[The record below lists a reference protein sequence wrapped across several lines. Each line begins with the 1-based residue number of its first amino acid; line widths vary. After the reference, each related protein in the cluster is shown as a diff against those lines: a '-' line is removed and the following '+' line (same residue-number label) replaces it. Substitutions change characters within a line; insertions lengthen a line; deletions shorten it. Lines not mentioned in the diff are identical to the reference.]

1 MANFTLLNRI
11 QRRSGYTQCIQINR
25 LCQKLMNHSDKYRYF
40 IFLML
45 LGLQLLVSSVFAAEK
60 VLDLSQ
66 TKQIPISL
74 TEYFAV
80 LEDPSLLL
88 THTDVQKAD
97 IAARFKTDFAA
108 AEAINLGFSD
118 SAYWLR
124 LRLRNSSDYPLER
137 LLEIHHSLLSNVQF
151 YQPMPDGTYQSIT
164 TGSALPFTTRPYAN
178 RYFVFPVT
186 LPAHA
191 DQVIYLRIQATDAII
206 IPARLWESQAFH
218 RYERNDYLV
227 QAWYFGIATA
237 MILFNLL
244 LFIALRDMV
253 YLWYVSFVSLMALV
267 IATQNGLSKEFL
279 LPNTLLWSDTS
290 SFIVNSLMG
299 VAWLLFVRRML
310 NTQAVVPK
318 LDQLLKALIGIYLLT
333 IVGFSVSLE
342 TFIQP
347 ALLLYLATII
357 LVIGIGFFCA
367 FKRQRSAYF
376 FVAASLLL
384 CFSTAVAV
392 LGIWGI
398 LPSNALIF
406 NAMQTGATLETL
418 LLAFALADR
427 FNEIRQQKENAQRD
441 VLLAQQHLV
450 EHLQSSERLLEA
462 RVEERTAELHI
473 LNQKLEALSMT
484 DGLTGIANR
493 RHFDEVLASE
503 WNRALRQ
510 GQSLALAL
518 LDVDWFKKYN
528 DHYGHQAG
536 DDCLRHVAST
546 LAATVCRT
554 GDLVAR
560 YGGEEFVFI
569 APATDADNA
578 LNMARKVCEA
588 LQAQALPHTLSD
600 FSCVTVSIGVA
611 VIIPNKDDSPEMLL
625 KAADDALY
633 LAKKQGRN
641 QAVLANL

>member
-1 MANFTLLNRI
+1 M
-11 QRRSGYTQCIQINR
+11 S
-25 LCQKLMNHSDKYRYF
+25 HSDKYRYL
-40 IFLML
+40 IFLIF

-60 VLDLSQ
+60 VLDISQ

-88 THTDVQKAD
+88 THADVQKAD

-108 AEAINLGFSD
+108 AEAINLDFSR

-124 LRLRNSSDYPLER
+124 LTLRNTSDQPIER
-137 LLEIHHSLLSNVQF
+137 LLEIGYPLLSNVQF
-151 YQPMPDGTYQSIT
+151 YQSMVDGGYQSLT
-164 TGSALPFTTRPYAN
+164 TGLALPLTTRPYLN
-178 RYFVFPVT
+178 RFFVFPIT

-191 DQVIYLRIQATDAII
+191 EQVVYLRIQSTDAII
-206 IPARLWESQAFH
+206 IPARLWEEQAFH

-227 QAWYFGIATA
+227 QAWYFGIASA

-244 LFIALRDMV
+244 LFIALRDV
-253 YLWYVSFVSLMALV
+253 LYLLYVVFVSLMVLV

-279 LPNTLLWSDTS
+279 WQNTTQWSDIS
-290 SFIVNSLMG
+290 SYIIDSLMG
-299 VAWLLFVRRML
+299 VAWLLFMRRML
-310 NTQAVVPK
+310 NTDTLIPK
-318 LDQLLKALIGIYLLT
+318 IDQFLKALIGVYLLSVIAFVVDLQT
-333 IVGFSVSLE
+333 FTLPAIV
-342 TFIQP
+342 
-347 ALLLYLATII
+347 LYLVTVLLI
-357 LVIGIGFFCA
+357 IGIGFFCA

-376 FVAASLLL
+376 FVAASFVL
-384 CFSTAVAV
+384 CFSTMLNALMV
-392 LGIWGI
+392 LDF
-398 LPSNALIF
+398 LPSNFVTI
-406 NAMQTGATLETL
+406 NAMQIGSALEML

-427 FNEIRQQKENAQRD
+427 FNVIRQQKEI
-441 VLLAQQHLV
+441 AQQQLV

-462 RVEERTAELHI
+462 RVEERTAELNA
-473 LNQKLEALSMT
+473 LNRKFETLSIT
-484 DGLTGIANR
+484 DALTGIANR

-503 WNRALRQ
+503 WNRALCQ

-536 DDCLRHVAST
+536 DDCLRHVAKN
-546 LAATVCRT
+546 LAANVCRV

-569 APATDADNA
+569 APATDADSA
-578 LNMARKVCEA
+578 LNMAKKVCEA
-588 LQAQALPHTLSD
+588 LQALAVPHALSD
-600 FSCVTVSIGVA
+600 FTCVTVSVGVA
-611 VIIPNKDDSPEMLL
+611 AIIPNKDDSPEMLL

-641 QAVLANL
+641 QAVLAKL